1 MSDSVKKYYELSDQG
16 GKYSVPKIGGESRPK
31 TYIYE
36 SPDGGITIRKREFH
50 KSVESYTELEL
61 VETVA
66 NIARQYKDMNPSL
79 LLKIAKDEL
88 SVKKVCD

>member
-1 MSDSVKKYYELSDQG
+1 MSDSIRKYNELVEDG
-16 GKYSVPKIGGESRPK
+16 LIKPNDNKLG

-36 SPDGGITIRKREFH
+36 SPDGGISVRKRKFH
-50 KSVESYTELEL
+50 ESTTTGDVYTELEL

-66 NIARQYKDMNPSL
+66 NIARQYRDMPPSL
-79 LLKIAKDEL
+79 ILQIAKDEI